1 MTPIRLVV
9 MALALLAATLA
20 HADDDR
26 WTLSPAYVHECG
38 ACHVAYPPALLPRA
52 SWQRLMSG
60 LDRHYGSDA
69 SLDPAARKSI
79 GDWLQANAGS
89 GKRARTAPPDDRIT
103 RGDWFVHKHR
113 KVPNDAWTRP
123 AIKSASNCE
132 ACHPGAAD
140 GDYDEHRVRI
150 PR

>member
-1 MTPIRLVV
+1 MTPIRFI
-9 MALALLAATLA
+9 MIAPALLAATLA

-26 WTLSPAYVHECG
+26 YRLSPAYVQECG

-52 SWQRLMSG
+52 SWQRLMANLG
-60 LDRHYGSDA
+60 KHYGSDA
-69 SLDPAARKSI
+69 SLDAAARKSI
-79 GDWLQANAGS
+79 GDWLDANAGS

-103 RGDWFVHKHR
+103 RGDWFIHKHR
-113 KVPNDAWTRP
+113 KVPDAAWTRP
-123 AIKSASNCE
+123 AIKTASNCG